1 MSYYE
6 DVKHYLYM
14 FGLGDRL
21 EDAVQDTF
29 VEALANIQNIR
40 YEEKTKH
47 WLIKIAK
54 YVGLKY
60 LRQEKNAA
68 VSWYDMEEYLK
79 EADKSGE
86 PVSES
91 QLDDLIEKLDRQKLH
106 EYIGRLKEKER
117 KVIVLYYTY
126 GYRLKEIAVMIRESE
141 TNTKSLSRRAKQ
153 KLKAMIEEG
162 GLDR

>member
-1 MSYYE
+1 M
-6 DVKHYLYM
+6 
-14 FGLGDRL
+14 
-21 EDAVQDTF
+21 
-29 VEALANIQNIR
+29 
-40 YEEKTKH
+40 
-47 WLIKIAK
+47 
-54 YVGLKY
+54 
-60 LRQEKNAA
+60 
-68 VSWYDMEEYLK
+68 SWYDMEEYLK